1 MSSCSLVLTTCFCLH
16 FFKGSLASIGVLQN
30 GRLQKRLGDKTSV
43 VCSLGVMQI
52 TNDSNAAEKMIGKI
66 EGIDTSASSLE
77 VTMELSC
84 KGQLSVLIN
93 GGDPFII

>member
-1 MSSCSLVLTTCFCLH
+1 MQLQGPLRPGNLH
-16 FFKGSLASIGVLQN
+16 EPPH
-30 GRLQKRLGDKTSV
+30 
-43 VCSLGVMQI
+43 
-52 TNDSNAAEKMIGKI
+52 DSNAAEKMIGKI